1 MNTRNALLLNRK
13 FREFL
18 LPTILTSTAVS
29 LASIVDGIIVGGLL
43 GERALAAVG
52 LSAPAVLALNML
64 FYLFAVG
71 GIAASSRAKG
81 ARDTDS
87 ADRYFTLCILWGT
100 LLSAAYALAVSTFSA
115 QISTLLSPAD
125 ADLAEQVRQYI
136 APVVWTAPFLAF
148 SLTVAQFWKSD
159 GNPKAATLV
168 VLIANGVN
176 LLLDYVLIRFLGT
189 GIMGAGLSTTLGYLA
204 GALAT
209 LPYWRSSKRSFHFV
223 KVKAVLTHT
232 LQIIKGGAYRALQSL
247 SAVVQTLVI
256 NALIVSIYGSV
267 GMTAMTVCNNAQMI
281 ALIFSGGITE
291 TLLPILSTLSGEKD
305 SFGIRAALKTA
316 IWALLGAVL
325 CITAFFIAAP
335 GAMGALF
342 HVTGVEGRAVL
353 YPALRFFALSL
364 PFCALNQ
371 LFQNCYG
378 STGRGWLATA
388 IPVVDSFVL
397 LIGYALLFTSV
408 NGHLIWLSYVCA
420 EATTVLLVYIVSRVL
435 RKKDP
440 SLSGLFLL
448 PAENDQD
455 RWEATI
461 RVDAPSSVSVSQQL
475 IDFCNDKQIDTKLAC
490 HLGLCAEEYC
500 MNTATVNR
508 QKHAPTMDLLL
519 SLTPAE
525 ILLRLRDDGALYDPL
540 AEGLPEDLPEGL
552 SEELSF
558 THISLVKKLASK
570 VEYSHQLGFNTTVLL
585 FQTEPLT
592 SHIQ

>member
-1 MNTRNALLLNRK
+1 
-13 FREFL
+13 
-18 LPTILTSTAVS
+18 
-29 LASIVDGIIVGGLL
+29 
-43 GERALAAVG
+43 
-52 LSAPAVLALNML
+52 
-64 FYLFAVG
+64 
-71 GIAASSRAKG
+71 
-81 ARDTDS
+81 
-87 ADRYFTLCILWGT
+87 
-100 LLSAAYALAVSTFSA
+100 
-115 QISTLLSPAD
+115 
-125 ADLAEQVRQYI
+125 
-136 APVVWTAPFLAF
+136 
-148 SLTVAQFWKSD
+148 
-159 GNPKAATLV
+159 
-168 VLIANGVN
+168 
-176 LLLDYVLIRFLGT
+176 
-189 GIMGAGLSTTLGYLA
+189 
-204 GALAT
+204 
-209 LPYWRSSKRSFHFV
+209 
-223 KVKAVLTHT
+223 
-232 LQIIKGGAYRALQSL
+232 
-247 SAVVQTLVI
+247 
-256 NALIVSIYGSV
+256 
-267 GMTAMTVCNNAQMI
+267 
-281 ALIFSGGITE
+281 
-291 TLLPILSTLSGEKD
+291 
-305 SFGIRAALKTA
+305 
-316 IWALLGAVL
+316 
-325 CITAFFIAAP
+325 
-335 GAMGALF
+335 
-342 HVTGVEGRAVL
+342 
-353 YPALRFFALSL
+353 
-364 PFCALNQ
+364 
-371 LFQNCYG
+371 
-378 STGRGWLATA
+378 
-388 IPVVDSFVL
+388 
-397 LIGYALLFTSV
+397 LFTSV